1 MWSAVMH
8 AYLHAHPKCISVSK
22 TDLLAMVSPTT
33 MNSLIRKTPP
43 HPTPRAYPYVSRIS
57 NAYHECR
64 LHHVTSPSHLTTA
77 SAANAGK
84 TCVQSKNLAMWRLL
98 LESMRYMP
106 SLLEM
111 ATNKSCENTTH

>member
-1 MWSAVMH
+1 
-8 AYLHAHPKCISVSK
+8 
-22 TDLLAMVSPTT
+22 MVSGHARLSTRAPEVHFCLQNRPPSDGVTYYDEFT
-33 MNSLIRKTPP
+33 YSQDPP